1 MNEADTV
8 RSPETDDRRQHLS
21 SASTPLYVAVAQ
33 TLTERI
39 TSGQYP
45 VGQLLPT
52 EHELSNELNVSR
64 QTMREAIRRLHE
76 RGMVSRQPGIGT
88 RVLRQRAES
97 RYSHRMESLTEL
109 LDYAFEVPLKL
120 DRVEFISANRNLAK
134 MLGCRVRTPWLW
146 ARGHRQRADDSTRF
160 TVSDVYVR
168 PDYPGLEER
177 LLTTPGPMYDL
188 LQRDY
193 GEVISAVHQEIFAV
207 TLTPELAEELAVPAG
222 SAGLEIHRRF
232 IGNGDRLVMY
242 GRSVSPGSRFSYLTT
257 FRRESTTR

>member
-1 MNEADTV
+1 M
-8 RSPETDDRRQHLS
+8 S

-33 TLTERI
+33 TLMERI
-39 TSGQYP
+39 SSGQYP
-45 VGQLLPT
+45 VGELLPT
-52 EHELSNELNVSR
+52 EHKLSDELSVSR

-76 RGMVSRQPGIGT
+76 QGMVSRQPGIGT
-88 RVLRQRAES
+88 RVLRQRPES
-97 RYSHRMESLTEL
+97 RYLHRMESLTEL

-120 DRVEFISANRNLAK
+120 ERVDLIQADRALAR

-146 ARGHRQRADDSTRF
+146 ARGHRQRANDSTLF

-168 PDYPGLEER
+168 PDYAGLQER
-177 LLTTPGPMYDL
+177 LLTTPGPVYDL

-193 GEVISAVHQEIFAV
+193 GEVISAVHQEILAV
-207 TLTPELAEELAVPAG
+207 TLTPELAEELAVPTG

-257 FRRESTTR
+257 FRRETGSR